1 VLDWPGTATNLCLLL
16 LPRGTDVAVPYTGAG
31 VAVSNLLIK
40 KKKEKRKNRFKKSFK
55 IRPLFLFGAQIPI
68 PITSRRAR
76 KDAST
81 SQQPWAFISGLN
93 Y

>member
-1 VLDWPGTATNLCLLL
+1 V
-16 LPRGTDVAVPYTGAG
+16 
-31 VAVSNLLIK
+31 K
-40 KKKEKRKNRFKKSFK
+40 KNRFKKSFK